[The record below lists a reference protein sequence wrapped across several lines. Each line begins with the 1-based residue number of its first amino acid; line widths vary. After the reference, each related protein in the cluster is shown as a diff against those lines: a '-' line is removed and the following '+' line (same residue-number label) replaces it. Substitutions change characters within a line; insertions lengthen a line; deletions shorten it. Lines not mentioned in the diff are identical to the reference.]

1 MMSSTNNVSKM
12 NVTNQQRPSMIC
24 AVIHVSESEIKLGY
38 SDYRKGWDTDFPR
51 KFSKV
56 LWSLGLDS
64 TQDFTVQT
72 NLIHRNRLKSVVQ
85 CDRWYGNE
93 RSDIEWLTSGFA
105 SQSALDKSKNNHIV
119 DDSYR
124 QRNETMDAQYT
135 LEQRDRYT
143 VVQD

>member
-1 MMSSTNNVSKM
+1 MSTTNNLSKL
-12 NVTNQQRPSMIC
+12 NVIIQKRQSMIC

-38 SDYRKGWDTDFPR
+38 SDYRKGWDTDFPK
-51 KFSKV
+51 KFSNI

-64 TQDFTVQT
+64 TQEFTVQN
-72 NLIHRNRLKSVVQ
+72 NLIHRNRLKSIVQ

-93 RSDIEWLTSGFA
+93 RSDIEWLTSGLA

-124 QRNETMDAQYT
+124 QRNETVDAQYT